1 MAEKAILKFRL
12 RKTDE
17 TRYYLLDEIKQNDLM
32 SVKYKKTC
40 KYSNYVEH
48 LLILV
53 STVAGCVSVSTFA
66 SLVFVLVGITSSAVG
81 IKMCAI
87 TAGVKKYKAIIKKK
101 KKNHDK
107 IVLSGK
113 DKLNTIEVLISEA
126 LINSYISHDNL
137 FQ

>member
-32 SVKYKKTC
+32 SVKYKKTF

-53 STVAGCVSVSTFA
+53 STVTGCVSVSTFA

-107 IVLSGK
+107 IVLFGK

>member
-53 STVAGCVSVSTFA
+53 STVTGCVSVSTFA
-66 SLVFVLVGITSSAVG
+66 SLVFVLVGITSSAVR
-81 IKMCAI
+81 IKMYAI
-87 TAGVKKYKAIIKKK
+87 TAGV
-101 KKNHDK
+101 
-107 IVLSGK
+107 
-113 DKLNTIEVLISEA
+113 
-126 LINSYISHDNL
+126 
-137 FQ
+137 